1 MKIKE
6 VSEEILKEG
15 LMFPSSKTSYKKES
29 PKRWRNKQFRTGS
42 STYAPRACKMCA
54 GYEPCTRA
62 CQNMPMLLI
71 MRLGNAESE
80 SELIFFLHFLS
91 GLSQNFNLN
100 LVWNFLINT
109 KPLTHYFP
117 FRTKRL
123 KSKARTRS
131 FKGGVSLPTLSL

>member
-15 LMFPSSKTSYKKES
+15 LMFPSSETSYKKES
-29 PKRWRNKQFRTGS
+29 PKRRRNKQFRTGS

-80 SELIFFLHFLS
+80 SELIFFSSLFKRFKPKFQPKFSLKLS
-91 GLSQNFNLN
+91 Y
-100 LVWNFLINT
+100 
-109 KPLTHYFP
+109 KY
-117 FRTKRL
+117 
-123 KSKARTRS
+123 
-131 FKGGVSLPTLSL
+131 